1 MLVPSNRQSEGE
13 IMTANNRLSA
23 AKLLI
28 VLDSSWQMARIH
40 RHVRAHMERLF
51 EGISKLEEKRIELS
65 IGLLACGYG
74 VSPNGELVLRIQT
87 LAGSGAEA
95 LKTVYS
101 QEPNKKPLFT
111 SNKDE
116 FIKVFDQ
123 VVYQGAANH
132 AVTLDTALDFPFA
145 PDSESQSAGFVFL
158 ISDKVSWSD
167 LLLRDGAD
175 REALGLASSA
185 RTPNAS
191 PAPEPASSNS
201 VCEVVS
207 GDAAAPLA
215 ANSGPMSDAAVEA
228 ASKTEACLPGT
239 DENRVSNES
248 SQGSPAS
255 APSEPVPNGMPAC
268 CSLDMKSKAL
278 GIKLYVWNEE
288 KLDDPEGTELVFDAY
303 FEKPIVSTDCAE
315 SEDISVFITKLICT
329 EIQNPEKKPDSAV
342 QSKAQFGQDQLI
354 PCVPFYLNTSGTIP
368 ATGVK

>member
-1 MLVPSNRQSEGE
+1 MCARTWNDYLKESANLKKNESNFRLAFLLAVTVFRQ
-13 IMTANNRLSA
+13 TANLSCVFRL
-23 AKLLI
+23 
-28 VLDSSWQMARIH
+28 WQ
-40 RHVRAHMERLF
+40 VR
-51 EGISKLEEKRIELS
+51 
-65 IGLLACGYG
+65 
-74 VSPNGELVLRIQT
+74 
-87 LAGSGAEA
+87 AEA
-95 LKTVYS
+95 LNTVDS

-111 SNKDE
+111 SNKEE

-158 ISDKVSWSD
+158 ISDKNTWSD

-175 REALGLASSA
+175 REALGLAFSA

-191 PAPEPASSNS
+191 LAPEPASSNS
-201 VCEVVS
+201 VCDVVS

-215 ANSGPMSDAAVEA
+215 TNSGPMSDAPVEA

-248 SQGSPAS
+248 SQGSPTS

-278 GIKLYVWNEE
+278 GIKLYVWNE
-288 KLDDPEGTELVFDAY
+288 KKQADPQGTELVS
-303 FEKPIVSTDCAE
+303 KPISKNQLSQPIAP
-315 SEDISVFITKLICT
+315 SRKISVFSL
-329 EIQNPEKKPDSAV
+329 PS
-342 QSKAQFGQDQLI
+342 
-354 PCVPFYLNTSGTIP
+354 
-368 ATGVK
+368 